1 MSDNKQDFQRRF
13 LIAIVLSIAIL
24 GGWTYFF
31 PPAKP
36 PVPNSNTNTEQAA
49 AQPQTPAPAP
59 ATAQTPVAAY
69 QVPENTAQTAAQKFI
84 TIESPLYRVKLDAR
98 GAVPISW
105 ILKKNKSPEGER
117 PLYSIASTKD
127 NPIPLELISQKGLES
142 SPRETPMRVLTGD
155 PGVDLAVNENS
166 YQVKGADS
174 DEIQLSGQDVKQIE
188 FTMTDPA
195 SGLEAVKTF
204 TFRADSFVSDLAVKL
219 SKNGQPVP
227 AARLAIGPSIGDQ
240 GIRKHYFYRAEPEA
254 VAFVG
259 SNVERRLPS
268 AVSENK
274 ESPGRMAVNG
284 STDWAGVGD
293 TYFAMAVVPAQQAP
307 GVEYTGVK
315 YEQEIPEGVREGQT
329 LYQWALGYNDRKETR
344 HLTTAW
350 LPIAADG
357 SVNKVFVGTKDHFTF
372 PEINKQ
378 ANEGLGRTV
387 DLENLINY
395 GWWSWVRLILR
406 PIAVPILWAISK
418 LSALTGSYGIAII
431 FFTIILYSM
440 FFPLKM
446 RSAKAMKSAQRH
458 QPRMKEIQDQMK
470 KLKADDPKMREL
482 QMEQIRLM
490 KDSNFIGGCLPML
503 LQIPFF
509 IALYTAITIS
519 VDFRQ
524 ASFLWLP
531 DLSAGDPFHLL
542 EFAMA
547 GSMVL
552 SMVFAPATPAMT
564 PEQQMQQKMMSYLMP
579 VMMLWVLWGAPSG
592 LLLYWF
598 VGNMVTFGQQM
609 IINRMNKPG
618 AQPQEEKNAPASKKM
633 KPKLSAS

>member
-1 MSDNKQDFQRRF
+1 M
-13 LIAIVLSIAIL
+13 IAIVLSIAIL

-36 PVPNSNTNTEQAA
+36 TPNNNTNTEQAVA
-49 AQPQTPAPAP
+49 NQPTPAPAATTP
-59 ATAQTPVAAY
+59 AQAAPY
-69 QVPENTAQTAAQKFI
+69 QVPQNTAAQTAAEQKFI
-84 TIESPLYRVKLDAR
+84 IIESPLYRVKLDTR
-98 GAVPISW
+98 GAVPVSW
-105 ILKKNKSPEGER
+105 ILKKNKTSEGEKE
-117 PLYSIASTKD
+117 LYSIASTK
-127 NPIPLELISQKGLES
+127 NELVPLELISQKGLES
-142 SPRETPMRVLTGD
+142 SPRETPMRVITGD
-155 PGVDLAVNENS
+155 PVTDLAVNENS
-166 YQVKGADS
+166 YQVSGAES
-174 DEIQLSGQDVKQIE
+174 DELQLSGQDTRKIE

-204 TFRADSFVSDLAVKL
+204 TFRADSFVTDLQVRL

-227 AARLAIGPSIGDQ
+227 AARLAVGPSIGDQ
-240 GIRKHYFYRAEPEA
+240 GIRKHYFYRSEPEA

-259 SNVERRLPS
+259 GDNNRQLPG
-268 AVSENK
+268 AIADHK
-274 ESPGRMAVNG
+274 ESPGRMPVNG
-284 STDWAGVGD
+284 LTDWAGVGD

-307 GVEYTGVK
+307 GVEYTSTK
-315 YEQEIPEGVREGQT
+315 YEHEIPEGIRDGQT
-329 LYQWALGYNDRKETR
+329 LYQWVMGSNDRKEVR

-357 SVNKVFVGTKDHFTF
+357 STNKIFTGPKDHFVF

-378 ANEGLGRTV
+378 VNEGLGRQV

-406 PIAVPILWAISK
+406 PITIPILWAVAK
-418 LSALTGSYGIAII
+418 LSALTGSYGIGII
-431 FFTIILYSM
+431 LFTIILYSM

-446 RSAKAMKSAQRH
+446 RSAKAMKSAQKH
-458 QPRMKEIQDQMK
+458 QPRMKEIQEQMK
-470 KLKADDPKMREL
+470 KLKADDPKMRDL
-482 QMEQIRLM
+482 QMEQLRLM
-490 KDSNFIGGCLPML
+490 KDSNFIGGCLPMV

-531 DLSAGDPFHLL
+531 DLSAGDPFHVL

-552 SMVFAPATPAMT
+552 SMVFAPAAPAMT

-598 VGNMVTFGQQM
+598 IGNLVTFGQQM
-609 IINRMNKPG
+609 IINRMNKSGSPS
-618 AQPQEEKNAPASKKM
+618 QEEEKKSTASKKM